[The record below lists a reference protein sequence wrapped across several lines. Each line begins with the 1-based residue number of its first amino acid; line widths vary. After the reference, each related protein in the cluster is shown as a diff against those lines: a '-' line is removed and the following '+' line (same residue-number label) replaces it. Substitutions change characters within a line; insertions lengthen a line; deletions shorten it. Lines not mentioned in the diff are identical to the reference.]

1 MCVCVCVCARER
13 ERERERDGERGRQKE
28 REGGRRRE
36 MGSFMALLQ
45 GCRAIGE
52 AMPLIVKRKGELSP
66 GFLNVG

>member
-1 MCVCVCVCARER
+1 MCVCVCVCVCVC
-13 ERERERDGERGRQKE
+13 ERERDGERGRQKE